1 MSWLILPALFFLA
14 GENELALA
22 CAWIVAALCALVAIT
37 AWGGLPLGDPSAPL
51 VVRIASGVATTAACV
66 MLGEWVLTLWML
78 TYFCTVEVL
87 YMKAEEL

>member
-14 GENELALA
+14 GENELALT
-22 CAWIVAALCALVAIT
+22 CAWIVAALCALVAI
-37 AWGGLPLGDPSAPL
+37 GLWFYPAYDEPSAPL
-51 VVRIASGVATTAACV
+51 AVRIASGLATIAACV

-78 TYFCTVEVL
+78 AYFCTVEVL